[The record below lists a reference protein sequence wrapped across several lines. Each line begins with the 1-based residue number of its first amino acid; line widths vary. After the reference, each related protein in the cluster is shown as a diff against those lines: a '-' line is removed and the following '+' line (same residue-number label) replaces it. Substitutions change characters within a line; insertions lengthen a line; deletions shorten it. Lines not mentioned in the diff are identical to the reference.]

1 MGEGVVSVLP
11 LDPFLIDRPR
21 SLQCIP
27 SRIVL
32 LFRCA
37 KKMLL
42 VVDLLQ
48 LRIALR
54 FQCAKTFH
62 LTLLAEDRMQGC
74 SSLSHL

>member
-11 LDPFLIDRPR
+11 LDPFLIDR
-21 SLQCIP
+21 QCIP

-54 FQCAKTFH
+54 FQCTKTFH
-62 LTLLAEDRMQGC
+62 LTLLAEDRRQGR